1 MVFDEY
7 AIFGGPLEKPFP
19 VEPPSPR
26 NTSMSKPEIV
36 SGRARAK
43 TVDISTVSSRPSIV
57 ERYSSAEESPKI
69 GSVAKK
75 FDVDAMLSANITK
88 ESSASIA
95 DSNDMSSLTS
105 SEAGFVVDSKND
117 FLSALRA
124 TLDSNPGLSSSK
136 DTDSMTSAKPL
147 MTPSKRRW
155 NTLPLNALA
164 TIQESDSDDKP
175 TTTPLSSAVG
185 KMDSEITLHPDEKKK
200 KGRQFRVPQ
209 VKPSDTDNV
218 DPFSSFL
225 DSLPP
230 PKEEN
235 EPPKAPDKQRTL
247 PTDDGDIEA
256 AGTAFLDRISKTMG
270 YNSG

>member
-26 NTSMSKPEIV
+26 NTSMNKPEIV

-69 GSVAKK
+69 GRVAKK

-117 FLSALRA
+117 FLSSLRA
-124 TLDSNPGLSSSK
+124 TLDSNPESSSSK

-147 MTPSKRRW
+147 MTSKRRW
-155 NTLPLNALA
+155 KGCRNEREEGQWRQTRG
-164 TIQESDSDDKP
+164 EKEKERK
-175 TTTPLSSAVG
+175 VKRG
-185 KMDSEITLHPDEKKK
+185 SEGQ
-200 KGRQFRVPQ
+200 GREGGRERREHV
-209 VKPSDTDNV
+209 VAK
-218 DPFSSFL
+218 L
-225 DSLPP
+225 
-230 PKEEN
+230 
-235 EPPKAPDKQRTL
+235 RTQCL
-247 PTDDGDIEA
+247 G
-256 AGTAFLDRISKTMG
+256 
-270 YNSG
+270 